1 MNGSSGELTGLR
13 KDLFAFI
20 FSSLHF
26 RQPRYCLAT
35 RRLSLP
41 HFLIISDLYYRGEHD
56 VDVQV
61 PVSVFRMLGGVPSY
75 HRAPVRQGLVV

>member
-41 HFLIISDLYYRGEHD
+41 HFLIISDLYYRGEHN

-61 PVSVFRMLGGVPSY
+61 LEALVSMLGGVPSC
-75 HRAPVRQGLVV
+75 HRAPVRLGLVV